1 MVKIAV
7 LGLVTIFLTMIAGSV
22 KREYGIAVMIGA
34 ALLLG
39 VYSISSIEMVVTR
52 IREFESAIGLEKEYL
67 DILLRMLGIAYL
79 TQFVVSLCRDAG
91 NGAVAGQI
99 SIVGKISMMLV
110 SFPVMEALLKTLGD
124 MLK

>member
-7 LGLVTIFLTMIAGSV
+7 LGLVTIFLTMIAGSE
-22 KREYGIAVMIGA
+22 KREYGITVMIGA

-110 SFPVMEALLKTLGD
+110 SFPVLEALLKTLGD

>member
-39 VYSISSIEMVVTR
+39 VYSISSIERMVTR
-52 IREFESAIGLEKEYL
+52 IREFESAIGMEKEYL
-67 DILLRMLGIAYL
+67 EIL
-79 TQFVVSLCRDAG
+79 
-91 NGAVAGQI
+91 
-99 SIVGKISMMLV
+99 
-110 SFPVMEALLKTLGD
+110 
-124 MLK
+124 

>member
-22 KREYGIAVMIGA
+22 KREYGIAVMIVA

-110 SFPVMEALLKTLGD
+110 SFPVLEALLKTLGD